1 MSNPRISKNELLKML
16 REDEEFR
23 YAVAGLIG
31 VEDIKSSL
39 DRLIQS
45 VNRLSQSQEKLTHEV
60 DRLAELHAKLEERV
74 DKLAEKVDR
83 LAELHA
89 KLEERV
95 DKLAIAVENLS
106 REVGRLSETVGF
118 GLEDIA
124 RVVVPGYIFR
134 HENISIDG
142 LERRFFVVD
151 GEEVEVNLYGV
162 GVREGRRIV
171 IVGECKSRIYGRD
184 VEEFHKVCEK
194 VRKVVKDELYAF
206 MFGYLI
212 HPSAEDMAKKV
223 GIKVIASYMR

>member
-45 VNRLSQSQEKLTHEV
+45 VNRLSQSQEKLTHE
-60 DRLAELHAKLEERV
+60 
-74 DKLAEKVDR
+74 VDR

>member
-134 HENISIDG
+134 HENISVDG

>member
-1 MSNPRISKNELLKML
+1 EK
-16 REDEEFR
+16 
-23 YAVAGLIG
+23 V
-31 VEDIKSSL
+31 
-39 DRLIQS
+39 DRLAELHAKLEER
-45 VNRLSQSQEKLTHEV
+45 VDKLAEKVDRLAELHAKLEERVDKLAEKV